1 MKKYTLWLKAAS
13 IMQFLTAAIHS
24 ISLFTNPIPENEKE
38 KELLELMDTYKLDFG
53 AGFHKTMNELMT
65 PLSACLS
72 LLCLLGG
79 LINWYILQK
88 KLAPEIIKG
97 IIIINLIVF
106 GICFSLI
113 LIYAFLPP
121 IILTGL
127 IFVLL
132 GVSLFT
138 VPKINKDNG

>member
-1 MKKYTLWLKAAS
+1 MKNYTFWLKAAS
-13 IMQFLTAAIHS
+13 IMQFLTAIVHS

-88 KLAPEIIKG
+88 KLSSEIVKG

-106 GICFSLI
+106 GICFGLI
-113 LIYAFLPP
+113 VIYAFLPP
-121 IILTGL
+121 IIMTGL
-127 IFVLL
+127 IFVFL
-132 GVSLFT
+132 GVSLIT
-138 VPKINKDNG
+138 VPKNQ

>member
-1 MKKYTLWLKAAS
+1 MKNYTFWLRAAS
-13 IMQFLTAAIHS
+13 IMQFLTTIAHS
-24 ISLFTNPIPENEKE
+24 ISLFTNPIPENETE
-38 KELLELMDTYKLDFG
+38 KELIRLMDTYKLDLG
-53 AGFHKTMNELMT
+53 NGFHKTMNELMT

-79 LINWYILQK
+79 LINWYIIQK
-88 KLAPEIIKG
+88 KLAADIVRG

-106 GICFSLI
+106 GICFGLI

-138 VPKINKDNG
+138 VPKAKKENG